1 MEKNQK
7 KRSSLEQE
15 VIIVT
20 TLLYLLICGVI
31 LAIHY
36 LQPESRATI
45 TSSPSPS
52 QSHFSGGDNL
62 KQK

>member
-1 MEKNQK
+1 MEKDRK
-7 KRSSLEQE
+7 SRSTLEQE
-15 VIIVT
+15 VIVVT
-20 TLLYLLICGVI
+20 TLLYLLICGAI

-36 LQPESRATI
+36 LQPESRPTI

-52 QSHFSGGDNL
+52 QSHFSGDNA